1 MNYFS
6 RFACLSMTLV
16 LLIGALLTADA
27 PLRAQDS
34 PVPIELDEA
43 GFGLAQMDALEP
55 GAQAEFALELA
66 AGDRVAMDLQGESDE
81 VVVSAFAA
89 PWGDLAMEGVP
100 EAFNYLAW
108 APEDGSYTVVV
119 ENTGDAAAGF
129 VLRVVIS
136 PAPLPAKKIL
146 TADADGQTI
155 PVVVGDPFQVALD
168 TNGGDG
174 YAWTLAPIDTAVLE
188 AVGDPATVLLGTMP
202 GARSEQIFT
211 FQAIA
216 PGAATLEL
224 ANARAGGATPAQSY
238 SVTVEA
244 SAAGDEPAP
253 EPLTPDADGLAQ
265 ATGTLDP
272 QGMISY
278 VVEIDEGASVQALI
292 TPDDTNLV
300 LTVVGADGNPLQT
313 DHAGASNFDQV
324 MPVSQEYTF
333 KVINFGD
340 KTQDFAFA
348 LSVTTGVS
356 GDGET
361 PTGDA
366 ALGEQLATGY
376 FDALQAGDADQV
388 AALLAPAFQIVRATG
403 ERFDATTYLDNL
415 PAMESYELSD
425 LNVTRDGGVLVV
437 AYVARTDTTL
447 GDDKADLGDPAPRLT
462 VFQQID
468 GAWKLLA
475 HANFASVA
483 PTEECCAGEFV
494 PPSSQVTITDAD
506 TGNVVQVAA
515 GGEVVVE
522 LPGNPTTGYIW
533 QVTSNDESILLPTG
547 YAFVPD
553 SDAVGAGGMETFT
566 FHVMAPGVVDLTL
579 ANSRPWDNE
588 TPPAQTFAVT
598 VEAVNEWSGEDA
610 SITVGASENGESV
623 TILPGNVL
631 LVALE
636 GAEQGMWDLVQSDP
650 MVAQMMGG
658 AWVFPAVQEGMQIF
672 KYYFLGTGPGTTEL
686 QFEFVN
692 PDGIFAEEG
701 YTVSVTVP
709 AAEPGSSGAVAATE
723 EDAGSAFA
731 LVTGDTLVVRLAAN
745 PSTGY
750 AWRVVST
757 NDALLPAAGDPVYAT
772 SADMPGA
779 GGVDTFRFLAKAAGE
794 ATVQIGEFA
803 PGADQPDQ
811 TLDFNTTIVDP
822 APLTGN
828 TVTVSAADAGS
839 SINVAAGDW
848 LAVELD
854 ANPST
859 GYQWRVTANDGA
871 VLRLLPE
878 SGFTA
883 SADAPGAPGTQ
894 RFVFRAMASGAVS
907 LEIGE
912 FAPGADAPDQTL
924 EFAVTVQ

>member
-1 MNYFS
+1 MKH
-6 RFACLSMTLV
+6 LSSIARLTMV
-16 LLIGALLTADA
+16 VALIAAAILPAGA
-27 PLRAQDS
+27 PLYAQDG
-34 PVPIELDEA
+34 PVPITLDEA

-55 GAQAEFALELA
+55 GAQAEFALELS

-100 EAFNYLAW
+100 EAFNYLVW
-108 APEDGSYTVVV
+108 APEDGTYSIVV

-129 VLRVVIS
+129 VLRVVVS
-136 PAPLPAKKIL
+136 PAPLPTDKVVTL
-146 TADADGQTI
+146 DADGQTI
-155 PVVVGDPFQVALD
+155 PVAVGEAFQVALD
-168 TNGGDG
+168 AAGDADFPWQLGDYDTSIVSEAGGS
-174 YAWTLAPIDTAVLE
+174 AM
-188 AVGDPATVLLGTMP
+188 VLLGTMP
-202 GARSEQIFT
+202 GAMRQEIFT
-211 FQAIA
+211 FVGMA
-216 PGAATLEL
+216 PGMTTLAFTNEDAGENEPVTFSATIDVMEAAE
-224 ANARAGGATPAQSY
+224 
-238 SVTVEA
+238 
-244 SAAGDEPAP
+244 EPAP
-253 EPLTPDADGLAQ
+253 QVLTLDESGVAQ
-265 ATGTLDP
+265 ASGTLDP
-272 QGMISY
+272 QGMASY
-278 VVEIDEGASVQALI
+278 VIDIDEGASVQALI
-292 TPDDTNLV
+292 TPDDAGFV

-366 ALGEQLATGY
+366 ALGQQLVTGY
-376 FDALQAGDADQV
+376 FDALQAGDADQI

-415 PAMESYELSD
+415 PAFESYELSD
-425 LNVTRDGGVLVV
+425 LHVTRDGSVLVV
-437 AYVARTDTTL
+437 AYTARTDTTL
-447 GDDKADLGDPAPRLT
+447 DDGKADLGAPAPRLT
-462 VFQQID
+462 VFQEID

-475 HANFASVA
+475 HANFTSVA

-494 PPSSQVTITDAD
+494 PPPSQVTITDAD
-506 TGNVVQVAA
+506 TGKVVQVAA

-579 ANSRPWDNE
+579 ANSRPWDSE

-610 SITVGASENGESV
+610 SITVGATENGESV

-658 AWVFPAVQEGMQIF
+658 AWVFPAEQEGMQIF
-672 KYYFLGTGPGTTEL
+672 KYYFLGTGPGTAEL

-723 EDAGSAFA
+723 DDAGSAFA

-779 GGVDTFRFLAKAAGE
+779 GGVETFRFLAKAAGE

-894 RFVFRAMASGAVS
+894 RFVFRAMAPGVVS

-912 FAPGADAPDQTL
+912 FAPGADAPDQTM